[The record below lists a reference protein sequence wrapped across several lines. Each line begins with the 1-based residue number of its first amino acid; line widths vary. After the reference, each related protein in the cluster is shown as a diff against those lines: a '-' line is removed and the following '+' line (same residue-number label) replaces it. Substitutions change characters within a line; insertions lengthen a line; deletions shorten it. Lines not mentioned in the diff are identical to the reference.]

1 MFHFVGDRSW
11 LDTASAKLFKT
22 VTDGTINVSINQR
35 FALEDVAKA
44 HEALTGRATTGC
56 TILNV

>member
-1 MFHFVGDRSW
+1 M
-11 LDTASAKLFKT
+11 KLFKA

-56 TILNV
+56 TILTV